1 MRSQNPLKPICQ
13 ALAATFLMAASPALA
28 QQEAAAQPASNAPS
42 ASAPTAANDVTR
54 SCMRTETRRRGIIF
68 GLFSNTR
75 TTQTYDESCARA
87 NLVLELLEPRNGQVD
102 PAMAALALNIRRE
115 SDDNFKQWFDRA
127 LQARGLTVEN
137 LEQQSTVCRRSV
149 ASDGRVGFTCTR
161 AAPAALPT
169 AVAPSTP

>member
-1 MRSQNPLKPICQ
+1 
-13 ALAATFLMAASPALA
+13 
-28 QQEAAAQPASNAPS
+28 
-42 ASAPTAANDVTR
+42 
-54 SCMRTETRRRGIIF
+54 MRTETRRRGIIF

-115 SDDNFKQWFDRA
+115 SDDNFKQWFDTA

-149 ASDGRVGFTCTR
+149 AEDGRVGFSCTR
-161 AAPAALPT
+161 AAPAALPAT
-169 AVAPSTP
+169 AP